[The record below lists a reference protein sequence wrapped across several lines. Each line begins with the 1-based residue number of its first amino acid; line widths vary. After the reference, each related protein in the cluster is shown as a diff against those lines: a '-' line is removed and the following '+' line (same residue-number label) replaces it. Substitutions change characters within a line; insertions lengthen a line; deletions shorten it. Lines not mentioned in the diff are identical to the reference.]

1 MLRFM
6 VDYIGEDFRFLK
18 MLEGMPPVGRTSI
31 SLDELKEL
39 QGRAAAVRVPA
50 GIMRSIAELR
60 HSLASQ
66 QIIVSDR
73 RWRNSLAI
81 MRAHA
86 FIFGRD
92 VANEDDLLF
101 LEHVLWKDPEELP
114 KVRDILRRLV
124 RGFEDEARELLIQ
137 GQELREYAERGW
149 ESDEL
154 RKRAL
159 IEAHTKLANILLK
172 FENLVNEAS
181 GNGRETGGIETMRAK
196 VKEIQQAI
204 LRSAL

>member
-1 MLRFM
+1 
-6 VDYIGEDFRFLK
+6 
-18 MLEGMPPVGRTSI
+18 
-31 SLDELKEL
+31 
-39 QGRAAAVRVPA
+39 
-50 GIMRSIAELR
+50 
-60 HSLASQ
+60 
-66 QIIVSDR
+66 
-73 RWRNSLAI
+73 
-81 MRAHA
+81 
-86 FIFGRD
+86 
-92 VANEDDLLF
+92 
-101 LEHVLWKDPEELP
+101 VLWKDPEELP
-114 KVRDILRRLV
+114 KVRDILRHLV

-181 GNGRETGGIETMRAK
+181 GNGRETVGIETMRAK